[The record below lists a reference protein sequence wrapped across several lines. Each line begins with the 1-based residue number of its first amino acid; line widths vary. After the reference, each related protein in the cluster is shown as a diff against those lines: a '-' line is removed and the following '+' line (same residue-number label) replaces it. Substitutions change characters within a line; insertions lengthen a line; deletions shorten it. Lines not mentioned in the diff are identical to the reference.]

1 MKQDSPTVGSN
12 SRLRRD
18 ALVYASLFIAY
29 LTIDS
34 VHDGKKCVLVVSSLL
49 NVTEVVFRSRSL
61 TGISPRLPDSACRV

>member
-1 MKQDSPTVGSN
+1 MKQDSTTVGSN

-34 VHDGKKCVLVVSSLL
+34 VHDGKKVCTSGIFSPECHGSRVSFTFVNWHFATL
-49 NVTEVVFRSRSL
+49 
-61 TGISPRLPDSACRV
+61 A